1 MKQVSIPFYKTKGI
15 IEVDAHIA
23 PLVQALNS
31 HDFITTI
38 FSCAGHNKEQFY
50 IMFNFNYEV
59 NYLLNKVFDYVI
71 EHYKG
76 PIKIEIT
83 THYRK
88 EFEDKV
94 ITIRSRT
101 SVGLYCKLSENEK
114 FEFCQSVIHGF
125 QYWLYALI
133 HKPNLYFCK

>member
-1 MKQVSIPFYKTKGI
+1 MEQVSISNYKTNDF

-31 HDFITTI
+31 HLFITTL

-50 IMFNFNYEV
+50 IMFNFNHEV

-71 EHYKG
+71 ENYKG
-76 PIKIEIT
+76 PIKIEIST
-83 THYRK
+83 YYRK

-94 ITIRSRT
+94 ITIRSNT
-101 SVGLYCKLSENEK
+101 PTGSYCKLSENEK

-125 QYWLYALI
+125 QYWLSVLRN
-133 HKPNLYFCK
+133 KPNLYFCK